1 MNNILNGIIYDLDN
15 DNKLLE
21 FINNSLSGHSYE
33 IAKIVYYL
41 YQNDYVC
48 GKLKNKL
55 WFKFSN
61 NKWKTTELG
70 PYNEL
75 SNNIVVLYDNYRNK
89 IISNNNLD
97 NMNECDKE
105 LYNKTIISIDNIILK
120 LKNVSFKETI
130 CKECLYLFYDPDFI
144 TKLDRK
150 IHLICF
156 KNGIWD
162 ITNKILRNG
171 LKEDF
176 ISLSIDINYNVDEM
190 DNIEYIINQF
200 IQFRKKIL
208 DKRAPT
214 HEFKIL

>member
-1 MNNILNGIIYDLDN
+1 MNNTTNDIIYDLDN
-15 DNKLLE
+15 DIKLLE
-21 FINNSLSGHSYE
+21 FLNNSLSGNSYE
-33 IAKIVYYL
+33 ISKIVFYL
-41 YQNDYVC
+41 YKNDYVC

-61 NKWKTTELG
+61 NKWKITELG

-75 SNNIVVLYDNYRNK
+75 SNNIVELYTNYRNK
-89 IISNNNLD
+89 IENDNNLD
-97 NMNECDKE
+97 IINDNEKE
-105 LYNKTIISIDNIILK
+105 LYNKTIASIDNIILK

-130 CKECLYLFYDPDFI
+130 CKECLYLFYDSDFI

-162 ITNKILRNG
+162 MNNKILRNG
-171 LKEDF
+171 LKDDY
-176 ISLSIDINYNVDEM
+176 ISLSINSNYNTNEIN
-190 DNIEYIINQF
+190 NIDYIINQF

-208 DKRAPT
+208 DKRSPN
-214 HEFKIL
+214 HEFKI